1 MKHVGYIYILNKLY
15 IVFLIWLTR
24 EVLGP
29 LLPASADGIH
39 RHVILDSLIHWD
51 AGWFLRI
58 AGQGYDFD
66 CAPFFPLFPLM
77 IRLLTFLTQDGAAA
91 GFLISNTALFIACY
105 YLYTLAKEEY
115 DAEVAASTVFIM
127 LFFPTAIFF
136 SSIYSEAP
144 FLAFALA
151 AFHYGRRGKWVPA
164 AVLGACAALT
174 RNIGVVL
181 FLALLYMQYE
191 QEGYRLNIKKALPL
205 ALIPGALLIF
215 MLVLWHST
223 GDPLAFAHSLNTEY
237 WGYRHFAYPGAGQL
251 LSLTLFFYEN
261 QYYAFFE
268 SGMALLFL
276 FLVIRSFTYIKDRS
290 LLIFL
295 VLGFLIPFSSIVDN
309 VPLGMPRYIII
320 LFPGYITLALLL
332 RKNQIYQSYAI
343 ITTVVFSVV
352 CAMFVAGR
360 WIS

>member
-1 MKHVGYIYILNKLY
+1 
-15 IVFLIWLTR
+15 LIWFTR

-29 LLPASADGIH
+29 LLPANVDRIH
-39 RHVILDSLIHWD
+39 QHVILDSLIHWD

-66 CAPFFPLFPLM
+66 SAPFFPLFPLM
-77 IRLLTFLTQDGAAA
+77 IRLVTFLTQDGASA
-91 GFLISNTALFIACY
+91 GFLVSNIALFIACY
-105 YLYTLAKEEY
+105 YLYTLVKEDY
-115 DAEVAASTVFIM
+115 DSEIAASTVFIM

-151 AFHYGRRGKWVPA
+151 AFYYGKRGRWVPA
-164 AVLGACAALT
+164 AVLGTCAALT
-174 RNIGVVL
+174 RNIGVTL
-181 FLALLYMQYE
+181 FLAFLYMQYE

-215 MLVLWHST
+215 MFVLWQST
-223 GDPLAFAHSLNTEY
+223 GDPLAFSHSLTTEY
-237 WGYRHFAYPGAGQL
+237 WGNRHFAYPGAGQL
-251 LSLTLFFYEN
+251 LNLTLFLYEN
-261 QYYAFFE
+261 EYYSLFE

-276 FLVIRSFTYIKDRS
+276 YVVIRSFKYIKDRS
-290 LLIFL
+290 MLIFL
-295 VLGFLIPFSSIVDN
+295 VLGFLIPFSSVVDN
-309 VPLGMPRYIII
+309 LPLGMPRYILV

-332 RKNQIYQSYAI
+332 RKNQVYQSYVV
-343 ITTVVFSVV
+343 ITTIVFSVV

>member
-29 LLPASADGIH
+29 LLPASVDGIH
-39 RHVILDSLIHWD
+39 QNVILDSLIHWD

-66 CAPFFPLFPLM
+66 SAPFFPLFPLM
-77 IRLLTFLTQDGAAA
+77 IRLLTFLTQDGVTA

-105 YLYTLAKEEY
+105 YLYTLVKEDY
-115 DAEVAASTVFIM
+115 SSEVAASTIFIM

-144 FLAFALA
+144 FLAFSLA
-151 AFHYGRRGKWVPA
+151 AFYYGRRRKWVLA

-181 FLALLYMQYE
+181 FFAFLYMQYE

-205 ALIPGALLIF
+205 ALIPGVLLIF
-215 MLVLWHST
+215 MMVLWQST
-223 GDPLAFAHSLNTEY
+223 GDPLAFAHSLDTEY

-251 LSLTLFFYEN
+251 LNLTLFLYEN
-261 QYYAFFE
+261 SYYSLFE

-276 FLVIRSFTYIKDRS
+276 YVVIRSFKYIKDRS
-290 LLIFL
+290 LMIFL
-295 VLGFLIPFSSIVDN
+295 VLGFLIPFSSVVDN
-309 VPLGMPRYIII
+309 LPLGMPRYILV

-332 RKNQIYQSYAI
+332 RKNQVYQAYAI
-343 ITTVVFSVV
+343 ITMVAFSVT